1 MEEIGFY
8 VMRERKRKKMTQ
20 EELASL
26 AKCNII
32 TINRLENNKNVSY
45 KIIKNVMDAL
55 GLEINITKTEQ
66 PQN

>member
-20 EELASL
+20 EELESL

-55 GLEINITKTEQ
+55 GLEINITKIEQ

>member
-32 TINRLENNKNVSY
+32 TINRLENNKNVS
-45 KIIKNVMDAL
+45 
-55 GLEINITKTEQ
+55 
-66 PQN
+66 

>member
-26 AKCNII
+26 VKCNII

-55 GLEINITKTEQ
+55 GLEINITKIER

>member
-1 MEEIGFY
+1 MK
-8 VMRERKRKKMTQ
+8 VMKHES
-20 EELASL
+20 SL
-26 AKCNII
+26 FMDIILQCNII

-55 GLEINITKTEQ
+55 GLEINITKIEQ